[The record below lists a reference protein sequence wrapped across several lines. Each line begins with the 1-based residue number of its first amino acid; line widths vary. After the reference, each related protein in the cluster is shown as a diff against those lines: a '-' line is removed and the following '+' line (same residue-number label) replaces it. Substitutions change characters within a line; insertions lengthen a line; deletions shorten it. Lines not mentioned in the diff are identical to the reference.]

1 MAWTFAAL
9 KAADAALVG
18 APLSLAAAVVQL
30 NLQTVVNVPLDVPW
44 PAIRDVLMSNW
55 DWGTLVQASN
65 APVGATLPGGAVQ
78 TLPIQTAATAI
89 RECCIYGGQFTSSN
103 LVFWNRLVVAANL
116 LTPVAVGAISSA
128 SANAV
133 VALRMPVILAWMP
146 LVTAGDIQTA
156 RAQP

>member
-18 APLSLAAAVVQL
+18 APLSLIAAVGQL
-30 NLQTVVNVPLDVPW
+30 NTQTITTGPLDVPW

-65 APVGATLPGGAVQ
+65 AQVGGTLPGGGVQ
-78 TLPIQTAATAI
+78 TPAIQAAAEAI
-89 RECCIYGGQFTSSN
+89 RECCIYGGQFGSSN
-103 LVFWNRLVVAANL
+103 LVFWNRLVAAANL

-133 VALRMPVILAWMP
+133 VALRMPVVLAWMP